1 MKEMKAQGAWFI
13 DIQPDLSAKQDYN
26 VGDVP
31 IFINFSNSGELPSGK
46 LPSHWNHGL
55 ETIYVKSGFLKVSV
69 SGTDRIVKENELVII
84 NPGYMHYV
92 EHLEGQ
98 KCEMIFFA
106 MEEPVFSMADPIR
119 KKYMM
124 PIFHAMQPGFSVIPA
139 DSPYRREICDLL
151 ERMLETRARQTA
163 AYDLRII
170 GMVHEYF
177 AVLYE
182 ASQLVEKGM
191 PFIGSRNAEAMHK
204 MVIFIR
210 ENYASSITMEDLCKA
225 GGVARCKCITL
236 FKKYTGT
243 TPANYVLQ
251 YRLYLSRYFL
261 RHTDMPL
268 SQIAAICGFTHQS
281 HFTSRFTRYHNMTP
295 LQFRKSEM
303 PEQNP
308 NFLLHKLD
316 AETGDVD

>member
-1 MKEMKAQGAWFI
+1 MEERMKKNSWFM
-13 DIQPDLSAKQDYN
+13 DIEPDLSAKQDYN

-31 IFINFSNSGELPSGK
+31 IFISLTNSESLPAGK

-55 ETIYVKSGFLKVSV
+55 ETIYVKSGSLKVSV
-69 SGTDRIVKENELVII
+69 SGTDRIVTENELVII

-92 EHLEGQ
+92 EHLEDQ
-98 KCEMIFFA
+98 RCELIYFA
-106 MEEPVFSMADPIR
+106 MEEPVFSMSDPIR

-139 DSPYRREICDLL
+139 DSPYRKEISDLL
-151 ERMLETRARQTA
+151 ERMLDTWARKSP

-170 GMVHEYF
+170 GQVHEYF
-177 AVLYE
+177 AVMHE
-182 ASQLVEKGM
+182 ALQLIEKGM

-204 MVIFIR
+204 MVIFIQ
-210 ENYASSITMEDLCKA
+210 ENYASSITMEDLCRA
-225 GGVARCKCITL
+225 GSVARCKCITL
-236 FKKYTGT
+236 FKQYTGT

-268 SQIAAICGFTHQS
+268 SQIASICGFTHQS
-281 HFTSRFTRYHNMTP
+281 HFTSRFTRFHKMTP
-295 LQFRKSEM
+295 LQFRKSEE

-308 NFLLHKLD
+308 NFMLHKLEPEMS
-316 AETGDVD
+316 ETD

>member
-1 MKEMKAQGAWFI
+1 MEEKKARGAWFL
-13 DIQPDLSAKQDYN
+13 DIEPDLSAKQDFN

-31 IFINFSNSGELPSGK
+31 IFIGPTSSAGLPGGK

-55 ETIYVKSGFLKVSV
+55 ETIYIKKGALKVSV
-69 SGTDRIVKENELVII
+69 SGTDRIATENELVII

-92 EHLEGQ
+92 EHLADRG
-98 KCEMIFFA
+98 CEMIFFE
-106 MEEPVFSMADPIR
+106 MEEPIFSMDETIR

-139 DSPYRREICDLL
+139 DSPYQREIRELL
-151 ERMLETRARQTA
+151 DRMLDANAHRTP

-170 GMVHEYF
+170 GIVHEYF
-177 AVLYE
+177 AVVQE
-182 ASQLVEKGM
+182 ALQLVEKSM

-204 MVIFIR
+204 MVVYIQQ
-210 ENYASSITMEDLCKA
+210 NYASSITMEDLCNA
-225 GGVARCKCITL
+225 GCVARCKCITL
-236 FKKYTGT
+236 FKQYTGT

-268 SQIAAICGFTHQS
+268 SQIASICGFTHQS

-295 LQFRKSEM
+295 LQFRKSEE

-316 AETGDVD
+316 SEISEAD

>member
-1 MKEMKAQGAWFI
+1 MEEIKVNGAWFL
-13 DIQPDLSAKQDYN
+13 DIEPDLSAKQDYN

-31 IFINFSNSGELPSGK
+31 IFIGETTPDGIPSGK

-55 ETIYVKSGFLKVSV
+55 ETIYIKKGALKVSV
-69 SGTDRIVKENELVII
+69 SGTDRILRENELLII

-92 EHLEGQ
+92 ERLEDQ
-98 KCEMIFFA
+98 NCEMIFFA
-106 MEEPVFSMADPIR
+106 MEEPVFAMAESIR

-139 DSPYRREICDLL
+139 DSPCRRELVELL
-151 ERMLETRARQTA
+151 ERMLDTLARKKP
-163 AYDLRII
+163 AYDLRMI
-170 GMVHEYF
+170 GLVHEYF
-177 AVLYE
+177 AVMHE
-182 ASQLVEKGM
+182 ALLLIEKGM

-204 MVIFIR
+204 MVVHIQ
-210 ENYASSITMEDLCKA
+210 ENYASSITMEDLCRA

-236 FKKYTGT
+236 FKHYTGT
-243 TPANYVLQ
+243 TPASYVLQ

-268 SQIAAICGFTHQS
+268 SQIASICGFTHQS
-281 HFTSRFTRYHNMTP
+281 HFTSRFTRYHHMTP

-316 AETGDVD
+316 AETGDED